1 MGNYGD
7 YSEKSPEGHN
17 SDLLNGVR
25 EPSAADSEEARL
37 DEALKK
43 HIAELHQPT
52 QQLHLSDLS
61 QVLGVAGSAFGV
73 RPGIASLYTLLPASM
88 SAEDVPLSSP
98 LWRIELHGL
107 QSDKGPLGLDIVGD
121 VVIGRGGS
129 ESGVDLDMEP
139 YNGAAL
145 GVSRRH
151 AMLRPTTNGLFV
163 LDLGSTN
170 GTLINAMPVG
180 PGMTRALAHEDT
192 LSFGTLSCTVK
203 IISSPALRAGA
214 AGVHAQE

>member
-1 MGNYGD
+1 MGNYGN
-7 YSEKSPEGHN
+7 YYEESPEGHN
-17 SDLLNGVR
+17 GDLLNGVR
-25 EPSAADSEEARL
+25 ESSAADSEKARL

-43 HIAELHQPT
+43 HVAELHQPT

-88 SAEDVPLSSP
+88 SAEDIPLSSP

-107 QSDKGPLGLDIVGD
+107 PSGNGPLGFDIVGD
-121 VVIGRGGS
+121 VVVGRG
-129 ESGVDLDMEP
+129 ESGVDLDLEP
-139 YNGAAL
+139 YNGSAL

-151 AMLRPTTNGLFV
+151 AMLRPTANGLFV

-170 GTLINAMPVG
+170 GTMINALPLG
-180 PGMTRALAHEDT
+180 PGMTRALAHDDA

-214 AGVHAQE
+214 AGDRVQG